1 MPDPALP
8 LIASPSACTC
18 ARVRKAARRVSQIYD
33 QHIEPYGLTV
43 TQFGILAQL
52 RSLDGVSIGQLAERM
67 VMDPTSLT
75 RGLKPLERRGLVAQ
89 APDPNDRRAR
99 RLTLTEEGRQALR
112 AARPGWERAQAQ
124 VAAALGPVHLADLTD
139 ALDTALAR
147 LSA

>member
-1 MPDPALP
+1 MSDAIVPPIP
-8 LIASPSACTC
+8 SPSACTC

-99 RLTLTEEGRQALR
+99 CLTLTEEGRQALR
-112 AARPGWERAQAQ
+112 TARPGWERAQRQ
-124 VAAALGPVHLADLTD
+124 VAEALGPAHLADLND

-147 LSA
+147 LSD